1 MRFKHVTNVVFIL
14 SVFQLL
20 TGTALCR
27 GGRGQTATIEPPGLM
42 TPAQYQQFLASLKT
56 DLARWQAQLAEI
68 DVGAL
73 GLDFKA
79 GKIIEDTLSLAK
91 QDVGLCQV
99 YEAGLEKR
107 QTLVYN
113 MWLYSWMEA
122 FLQNAGDLGDSL
134 NSMGGNSSQ
143 ARIYASELL
152 VTQKENQRTHLSC
165 SSTS

>member
-1 MRFKHVTNVVFIL
+1 M
-14 SVFQLL
+14 
-20 TGTALCR
+20 
-27 GGRGQTATIEPPGLM
+27 
-42 TPAQYQQFLASLKT
+42 
-56 DLARWQAQLAEI
+56 
-68 DVGAL
+68 
-73 GLDFKA
+73 
-79 GKIIEDTLSLAK
+79 SLAK

-152 VTQKENQRTHLSC
+152 VTQKENHKDSLKLFKHVLALATIADDSC
-165 SSTS
+165 PQLRRYLH

>member
-1 MRFKHVTNVVFIL
+1 MSRMWSSSFLFSNLDRDGVVPWGARPNGDDRASGPDDPSAI
-14 SVFQLL
+14 
-20 TGTALCR
+20 
-27 GGRGQTATIEPPGLM
+27 
-42 TPAQYQQFLASLKT
+42 PAVPRLVENR
-56 DLARWQAQLAEI
+56 LARWQAQLAEI